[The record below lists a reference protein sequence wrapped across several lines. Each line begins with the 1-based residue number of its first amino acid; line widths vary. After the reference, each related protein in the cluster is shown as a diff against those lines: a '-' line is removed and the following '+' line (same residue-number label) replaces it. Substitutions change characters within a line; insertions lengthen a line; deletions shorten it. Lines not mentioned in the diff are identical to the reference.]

1 MYLWILLFSVS
12 VFADGMNR
20 LYSEAGSASSFLQ
33 SNWNKYQENYHPN
46 YAFDDN
52 PATAWVEGAEGNGEN
67 ETLEWEVSTLDT
79 ADEVEVAVYNGYQKS
94 KNLLAAN
101 GSVKEV
107 ELHFFGTKPQFQTTM
122 KDALENKMG
131 PQKITVKLPE
141 NHGLT
146 KIQLKII
153 STYPG
158 KTYKDTCISDIK
170 TFVKSRIPYNPGV
183 EQEKFAKLKA
193 WIKERV
199 AVAEFFAK
207 KPAAY
212 PFAHNSFRTLEKVSY
227 YPEDQRAYFK
237 DIPGVVFY
245 KGKPVFQKQ
254 ELLEEG
260 QKLLKYS
267 ASLKEKTGW
276 QKLTVKTPVVQ
287 FLPDGIQDYKLDNKI
302 MKFFTPD
309 LLAFFE
315 VKDAVAEHTSGKR
328 YDSPF
333 SETTSHYRVFKENG
347 ELRAVSYVENRK
359 GVERGPYDYNDVRIM
374 AYDKGLLRWFI
385 QTSNDEGEIKTY
397 FHFGYDSN
405 NKVNVVTK
413 LTQSNGD
420 YEFPP
425 LEFEVYAP
433 VQKTLVKK

>member
-1 MYLWILLFSVS
+1 MYVLVLLFSIS

-20 LYSEAGSASSFLQ
+20 LYVESGTASSFLQ

-52 PATAWVEGAEGNGEN
+52 LATAWVEGIEGNGEN
-67 ETLEWEVSTLDT
+67 ETLEWEVSNLDT
-79 ADEVEVAVYNGYQKS
+79 AEEVEVEIYNGYQKS
-94 KNLLAAN
+94 KSLLAAN
-101 GSVKEV
+101 GAAKEI
-107 ELHFFGTKPQFQTTM
+107 ELHFYGTKPQFQTTL
-122 KDALENKMG
+122 KGTLENKMG
-131 PQKITVKLPE
+131 PQKLTVKLPE

-146 KIQLKII
+146 RIMMKIV
-153 STYPG
+153 SSYPG

-193 WIKERV
+193 WIKERIE
-199 AVAEFFAK
+199 VAEFFAK
-207 KPAAY
+207 KPASY
-212 PFAHNSFRTLEKVSY
+212 PFANNTFRTNEKVSY
-227 YPEDQRAYFK
+227 YPEEQRQYFK
-237 DIPGVVFY
+237 DVPNVVFY
-245 KGKPVFQKQ
+245 KVRPDFKKKA
-254 ELLEEG
+254 LLEEAH
-260 QKLLKYS
+260 KLMKYS
-267 ASLKEKTGW
+267 ASLKDKTGW
-276 QKLTVKTPVVQ
+276 HKLTVKTPVVQ
-287 FLPDGIQDYKLDNKI
+287 FIPDGIQDYQLDNKL

-333 SETTSHYRVFKENG
+333 SDTTSHYRVFKEKG
-347 ELRAVSYVENRK
+347 ELKAVSFVENRK
-359 GVERGPYDYNDVRIM
+359 GVERGPYDINAVRIM

-385 QTSNDEGEIKTY
+385 QTTNDEGNIRTY

-405 NKVNVVTK
+405 NKVNEVTK
-413 LTQSNGD
+413 LSESNGD
-420 YEFPP
+420 YDYPS